1 MTHKERVEVR
11 SHYDQAR
18 ETDNPA
24 LVSAQRSYPII
35 LMYILYCH
43 SGDLALHGML
53 HLEESDRTGQ
63 DRTRQD
69 KTRVSSTFGFD
80 STAKV
85 SRTYSGS
92 LQRLR
97 VSLLCPSA
105 L

>member
-1 MTHKERVEVR
+1 MR

-63 DRTRQD
+63 D
-69 KTRVSSTFGFD
+69 KTRLSSTFGFD

-85 SRTYSGS
+85 SRTCSGS

-105 L
+105 V

>member
-1 MTHKERVEVR
+1 MIHKERVEVR

-63 DRTRQD
+63 DKTRQD
-69 KTRVSSTFGFD
+69 KTRQEYHPHSDLIRLLRRVAHVLAHF
-80 STAKV
+80 
-85 SRTYSGS
+85 SG
-92 LQRLR
+92 
-97 VSLLCPSA
+97 
-105 L
+105 